1 MIEEHESYEERGMR
15 DSTILTEALGYIFQ
29 LLFQRQLIELL
40 AERELA
46 VNALLRDIEI
56 LHVEEAIL
64 AHSPNELCR

>member
-1 MIEEHESYEERGMR
+1 MSPEERDMR

-40 AERELA
+40 PERELA

>member
-1 MIEEHESYEERGMR
+1 MSPEERDMR

-29 LLFQRQLIELL
+29 LLFQRQLIERLP
-40 AERELA
+40 ERELA